1 MRTDGRS
8 SLDFMYWI
16 LENVEE
22 NYQAVGTDDVFVAAA
37 DGSLMHSVIVDCA
50 QVCGV
55 EVPRTLSA
63 LLALVERYD
72 SGIDP
77 SEALSTRGAILRHG
91 SDLVVSMG
99 DERRLVGIDSG
110 GSVSLYRMG
119 TVDRDPAYWDSAFLL
134 PEMRYL

>member
-22 NYQAVGTDDVFVAAA
+22 NYQAVGTDDVFLAAA
-37 DGSLMHSVIVDCA
+37 DGSLMHSIIVDCA
-50 QVCGV
+50 QVCDV

-77 SEALSTRGAILRHG
+77 AEALSTRGAILRHG

-110 GSVSLYRMG
+110 GSVSLYRMSTG
-119 TVDRDPAYWDSAFLL
+119 ERNPAHWDSAFLL

>member
-22 NYQAVGTDDVFVAAA
+22 NYQAVGTDDVFLAAA
-37 DGSLMHSVIVDCA
+37 DGSLMHSIIVDCA
-50 QVCGV
+50 QVCDV

-77 SEALSTRGAILRHG
+77 AEALSTRGAILRHG

-110 GSVSLYRMG
+110 GSVSLYRMSTG
-119 TVDRDPAYWDSAFLL
+119 ERDPAYWDSAFLL

>member
-22 NYQAVGTDDVFVAAA
+22 NYQAVGTDDIFIAAA

-50 QVCGV
+50 QVCDV

-63 LLALVERYD
+63 LLALVERYR

-77 SEALSTRGAILRHG
+77 SEALGIRGAILRRG

-119 TVDRDPAYWDSAFLL
+119 TVDRDPVYWDSAFLL

>member
-50 QVCGV
+50 QVCDV

-63 LLALVERYD
+63 LLALVERYR

-77 SEALSTRGAILRHG
+77 TEALSTRGAILRCD
-91 SDLVVSMG
+91 SDLMVSMG

-110 GSVSLYRMG
+110 GSVSLYRMS
-119 TVDRDPAYWDSAFLL
+119 TSDRDPAHWSSAFLL

>member
-22 NYQAVGTDDVFVAAA
+22 NYQAVGSDDIFIAAT
-37 DGSLMHSVIVDCA
+37 DGSLMHSIIVDCA
-50 QVCGV
+50 QVCDV

-63 LLALVERYD
+63 LLALVERYRSD
-72 SGIDP
+72 IDP
-77 SEALSTRGAILRHG
+77 SEALSTRGAILRRG

>member
-22 NYQAVGTDDVFVAAA
+22 NYQAVGTDDIFIAAA

-50 QVCGV
+50 QVCDV

-63 LLALVERYD
+63 LLALVERYH

-77 SEALSTRGAILRHG
+77 SEALGTRGAILRRG

-119 TVDRDPAYWDSAFLL
+119 TADRDPAYWDSAFLL